1 MVNIARQA
9 SNAPL
14 SNQDLLNIAKIEK
27 ERDKQRIN
35 NVGRIE
41 KRNAERALALQ
52 NLREDL
58 DSFDWNQVFI
68 ILIILINIFIIN
80 DIKFYRNLYL
90 MEKKLR
96 IK

>member
-1 MVNIARQA
+1 MNITK
-9 SNAPL
+9 L
-14 SNQDLLNIAKIEK
+14 EK

-58 DSFDWNQVFI
+58 DSFDWNQVI
-68 ILIILINIFIIN
+68 IFV
-80 DIKFYRNLYL
+80 FLY
-90 MEKKLR
+90 K
-96 IK
+96 